1 MPKIVTLIS
10 IISLLAPLAAF
21 AQERP
26 LTPQD
31 IKDKWVGK
39 VAVGSTTNGMPV
51 ELKLQAEG
59 LAAVVAGPTSDTGTW
74 RLTEQG
80 FCTTWKK
87 IRSNQE
93 RCFTGVVQGSTTK
106 VFNPDGSSAGQYT
119 EFK

>member
-1 MPKIVTLIS
+1 MPKILTLITGVF
-10 IISLLAPLAAF
+10 LLAPLAVL

-39 VAVGSTTNGMPV
+39 VAVGSTTTGMPV

-59 LAAVVAGPTSDTGTW
+59 VAAIVAGPTADMGSW
-74 RLTEQG
+74 RLSEQG

-87 IRSNQE
+87 IRPNQE
-93 RCFTGVVQGSTTK
+93 RCYTGVVQGSTTK